1 MSIIRKQPQS
11 PHYALAIQEYSLAMK
26 TISVDEK
33 RSIFFPRWK
42 KLIKQSQ
49 KMVNLKLIKV
59 LNKQFFLN

>member
-33 RSIFFPRWK
+33 EEASSFRVGR
-42 KLIKQSQ
+42 
-49 KMVNLKLIKV
+49 N
-59 LNKQFFLN
+59 